1 MVFSSYTFMLLFL
14 PVCLVGFWLL
24 ARGRGR
30 GIGATLWLV
39 VCSVAFCGWGDP
51 FDLVP
56 LGGSVVV
63 NYLLGRWIERLSTRA
78 ARRGV
83 LAFGVVLNLAL
94 LGYFKYTGF
103 FLAQFGVDANG
114 VGVPL
119 VLPLAISFYTF
130 QQIAYLVDV
139 SRGLTHEHRFA
150 DYCLFVTF
158 FPQLIAGPIVHHR
171 DMLPQFVRRAFRF
184 RAEDVSVGIAFFVFG
199 LTKKV
204 LVADALAGPVA
215 AVFDSGES
223 LGFMEA
229 WLGALAY
236 TLQLYFDFSGYS
248 DMAIG
253 LGRLFG
259 VRLPFNFHSP
269 YRASSPSE
277 FWRRWHMTLSAF
289 LRDYLYIPLGGNR
302 RGGARRY
309 VNLMATMLLGGLW
322 HGAAW
327 TFVLWGGLHGLG
339 LMVHH
344 AWRVVTGGSRGS
356 ARDGSAPDGDAA
368 GFGRVFAGRV
378 FTFTLV
384 VLGWVLFRAQD
395 FPAAGRVYAA
405 MFGAGGL
412 SLDFGV
418 ISDGIAAMVVV
429 LLVVV
434 WCCPNTQQLIRR
446 YRPGLEA
453 PRKWDGWPPVGR
465 WRWRP
470 ILGWG
475 LFMAVLTIVALMHNS
490 RIPDFIYF
498 RF

>member
-1 MVFSSYTFMLLFL
+1 MVFSSFTFMLLFL

-24 ARGRGR
+24 AHGRGR
-30 GIGATLWLV
+30 GIAATLWLAA
-39 VCSVAFCGWGDP
+39 CSLVFCGWGDP

-56 LGGSVVV
+56 LLGSVVV
-63 NYLLGRWIERLSTRA
+63 NYLLGRVLETIPALGLRRA
-78 ARRGV
+78 V
-83 LAFGVVLNLAL
+83 LAGGVTLNLAL

-103 FLAQFGVDANG
+103 FLTQLGFDPNG
-114 VGVPL
+114 PGVPV

-139 SRGLTHEHRFA
+139 HRGRTHEHRFA

-171 DMLPQFVRRAFRF
+171 DMLPQFVRRVFRF
-184 RAEDVSVGIAFFVFG
+184 RAEDVSVGIGFFVIG

-204 LVADALAGPVA
+204 LVADTLAGPVA
-215 AVFDSGES
+215 AVFDSGGAP
-223 LGFMEA
+223 GFLEA

-253 LGRLFG
+253 LGRLLG

-269 YRASSPSE
+269 YRAASPSE

-302 RGGARRY
+302 HGRGRRY
-309 VNLMATMLLGGLW
+309 LNLMVTMLLGGLW

-327 TFVLWGGLHGLG
+327 TFVLWGGLHGLA
-339 LMVHH
+339 LMAHH
-344 AWRVVTGGSRGS
+344 AWRAVTGTRLGPG
-356 ARDGSAPDGDAA
+356 
-368 GFGRVFAGRV
+368 GFGRIFAGRV
-378 FTFTLV
+378 FTFGV
-384 VLGWVLFRAQD
+384 VVFGWVLFRAQD
-395 FPAAGRVYAA
+395 FPTAGRVYAA
-405 MFGAGGL
+405 MLGANGV
-412 SLDFGV
+412 SLELGA
-418 ISDGIAAMVVV
+418 ISDTIAMLIAV

-434 WCCPNTQQLIRR
+434 WCVPNTQQLMRR
-446 YRPGLEA
+446 YRPGLEPA
-453 PRKWDGWPPVGR
+453 PRWDGWPPVGR

-470 ILGWG
+470 IAGWG
-475 LFMAVLTIVALMHNS
+475 LLMAALTLVALMHNARVS
-490 RIPDFIYF
+490 DFIYF

>member
-24 ARGRGR
+24 ARGGGR

-39 VCSVAFCGWGDP
+39 ACSLAFCGWGDP

-56 LGGSVVV
+56 LVGSIVV
-63 NYLLGRWIERLSTRA
+63 NYLLGRWLELLTARSART
-78 ARRGV
+78 ARRAVLVTGV
-83 LAFGVVLNLAL
+83 AFNLAL

-103 FLAQFGVDANG
+103 FLGQFGIDAG
-114 VGVPL
+114 TI

-184 RAEDVSVGIAFFVFG
+184 RAEDVSVGIGFFVVG

-204 LVADALAGPVA
+204 LVADTLAGPVA
-215 AVFDSGES
+215 AVFDGGEP
-223 LGFMEA
+223 LGMADA
-229 WLGALAY
+229 WVGALAY
-236 TLQLYFDFSGYS
+236 TMQLYFDFSGYS

-269 YRASSPSE
+269 YRATSPSE

-302 RGGARRY
+302 RGGTRKY
-309 VNLMATMLLGGLW
+309 VNLMVTMLLGGLW

-344 AWRVVTGGSRGS
+344 AWRAVVGTRLGPG
-356 ARDGSAPDGDAA
+356 
-368 GFGRVFAGRV
+368 GFGRVLAGRA
-378 FTFTLV
+378 FTFGIV
-384 VLGWVLFRAQD
+384 VMGWVLFRAED

-412 SLDFGV
+412 GLELAV
-418 ISDGIAAMVVV
+418 VSDTIAMMVAV

-434 WCCPNTQQLIRR
+434 WCCPNTQQLMRR

-453 PRKWDGWPPVGR
+453 PRKWEGWPPVGR

-470 ILGWG
+470 ITGWG
-475 LFMAVLTIVALMHNS
+475 LFMAALTLVALMHNA
-490 RIPDFIYF
+490 RVPDFIYF